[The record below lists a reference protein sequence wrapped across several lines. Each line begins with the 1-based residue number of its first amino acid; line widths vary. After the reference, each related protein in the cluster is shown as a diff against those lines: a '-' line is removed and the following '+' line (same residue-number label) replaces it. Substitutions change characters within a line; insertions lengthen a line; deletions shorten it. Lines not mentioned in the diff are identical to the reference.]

1 MMNGTEA
8 HCTSHSKESGQS
20 NSIRSGG
27 RKLYEKW
34 DHGVTTINEIGRKV
48 YKKFHSQPEALGYMH
63 KLLAKGKWAIYWD
76 RSRSPNFYYP
86 GLEIL

>member
-1 MMNGTEA
+1 MTNGMEVHFTNRL
-8 HCTSHSKESGQS
+8 KESGQ
-20 NSIRSGG
+20 NKIIRSGG

-34 DHGVTTINEIGRKV
+34 DHGVTSLNEIGRKV
-48 YKKFHSQPEALGYMH
+48 YNKFDSKSEALEYMH
-63 KLLAKGKWAIYWD
+63 KLLATGKWAIYWD

>member
-1 MMNGTEA
+1 MMNGMEA
-8 HCTSHSKESGQS
+8 RCTNHSKESGQS

-34 DHGVTTINEIGRKV
+34 DHGVTSINELGRKV
-48 YKKFHSQPEALGYMH
+48 YKKFNSKNEALKYMH
-63 KLLAKGKWAIYWD
+63 KLLAAGKWAMYWD

>member
-8 HCTSHSKESGQS
+8 HCTNHSKESGQS

-34 DHGVTTINEIGRKV
+34 DHGVTSLNEIGRKV
-48 YKKFHSQPEALGYMH
+48 YNKFDSKNEALEYMH
-63 KLLAKGKWAIYWD
+63 RLLAKGKLAIYWD